1 MLKFSSEN
9 IESNLDLMGFIDT
22 LIIHLQKLYRDPH
35 SLLASLPSSPI
46 TTWTHAVSPIPT
58 GNRASSSPPAPPLR
72 PPCGGAAPPPPPPPR
87 GLLRSRLIPDP
98 IHHPATS
105 LTPIASARA
114 SSSAPSAAAANNVV
128 EEAAAAA
135 VSVSQQAGSFS
146 NALHYYGRCYWEL
159 SKARLRCAICFSC
172 SPWIYCNVS
181 WK

>member
-1 MLKFSSEN
+1 MKHVKSELKLGPAHLICPFHSWPFSPQPTHHD
-9 IESNLDLMGFIDT
+9 LDSRRIS
-22 LIIHLQKLYRDPH
+22 H
-35 SLLASLPSSPI
+35 SHRQPGIVVA
-46 TTWTHAVSPIPT
+46 A
-58 GNRASSSPPAPPLR
+58 PAAAMWR
-72 PPCGGAAPPPPPPPR
+72 GGATAASATR
-87 GLLRSRLIPDP
+87 ALRSRLIPDP

-135 VSVSQQAGSFS
+135 VSVSQQAGSVS
-146 NALHYYGRCYWEL
+146 NALHHYGRCYWEL

>member
-1 MLKFSSEN
+1 MRDLGELKLGPAHLIWSFLFWPFYPQLTHHD
-9 IESNLDLMGFIDT
+9 LDTRRI
-22 LIIHLQKLYRDPH
+22 
-35 SLLASLPSSPI
+35 
-46 TTWTHAVSPIPT
+46 SPIPT
-58 GNRASSSPPAPPLR
+58 GNRRASSSLPAPPPAATMWR
-72 PPCGGAAPPPPPPPR
+72 GGAIAASAAR
-87 GLLRSRLIPDP
+87 ALRSRLIPDP

-135 VSVSQQAGSFS
+135 VSVSQQAGSVS
-146 NALHYYGRCYWEL
+146 NALHHYGRCYWEL